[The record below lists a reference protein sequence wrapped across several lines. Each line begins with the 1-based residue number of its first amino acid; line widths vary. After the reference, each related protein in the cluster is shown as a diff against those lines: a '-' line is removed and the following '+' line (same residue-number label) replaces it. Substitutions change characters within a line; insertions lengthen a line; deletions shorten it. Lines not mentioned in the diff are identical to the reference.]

1 MWLLKAVLVFAL
13 SAPVAPPLI
22 HAQEQG
28 ATPQEPNYEFFSGT
42 ISEMPEGKIAVART
56 VLGKPPENRSFLINS
71 DTKIEGKLKL
81 KARVTV
87 GLKSAPEGDLAIRI
101 IVRPQEKKP

>member
-1 MWLLKAVLVFAL
+1 MWLLKAVLILAV
-13 SAPVAPPLI
+13 STPVLPRAV

-28 ATPQEPNYEFFSGT
+28 STPSEPVYEFFSGT
-42 ISEMPEGKIAVART
+42 ISQLPEGKIAVART
-56 VLGKPPENRSFLINS
+56 VLGKPAELRNFLINNE
-71 DTKIEGKLKL
+71 TKIEGKLKL

-87 GLKSAPEGDLAIRI
+87 GFKSTSEGDIAVRV

>member
-1 MWLLKAVLVFAL
+1 MWLLKAVLILAL
-13 SAPVAPPLI
+13 GAPVVPPLI

-42 ISEMPEGKIAVART
+42 ISQMPEGKIAVART
-56 VLGKPPENRSFLINS
+56 VLGKPPENRSFLINNE
-71 DTKIEGKLKL
+71 TKIEGKLKL

-87 GLKSAPEGDLAIRI
+87 GFKTTPDGDLAIRI